1 MTGIQIDSET
11 GDILVGKNGVSIG
24 DTSQQNQYL
33 ILVSHPGEWKESPL
47 LGVGIG
53 DYVNDNETDFI
64 RHSIYENFRMD
75 GIEIEKMTVNPGDIE
90 IAAQYKNSEK

>member
-11 GDILVGKNGVSIG
+11 GDLLVGKGGISVG

-33 ILVSHPGEWKESPL
+33 ILATHPGEWKENPL
-47 LGVGIG
+47 MGVGIG

-64 RHSIYENFRMD
+64 RHSIYEQFRMD
-75 GIEIEKMTVNPGDIE
+75 GITIDSMTVKPGDIH
-90 IAAQYKNSEK
+90 IAASYKK

>member
-11 GDILVGKNGVSIG
+11 GDILVGKKGVSIG

-33 ILVSHPGEWKESPL
+33 ILVSHPGEWKENPL

-75 GIEIEKMTVNPGDIE
+75 GIEIEKMTVKPGDVQ
-90 IAAQYKNSEK
+90 IAAQYKK

>member
-1 MTGIQIDSET
+1 MIGIQMDSET

-47 LGVGIG
+47 VGVGIG

-64 RHSIYENFRMD
+64 RHSIREQFWMD
-75 GIEIEKMTVNPGDIE
+75 GITIEKMTVKPGDVKIT
-90 IAAQYKNSEK
+90 AAYQK